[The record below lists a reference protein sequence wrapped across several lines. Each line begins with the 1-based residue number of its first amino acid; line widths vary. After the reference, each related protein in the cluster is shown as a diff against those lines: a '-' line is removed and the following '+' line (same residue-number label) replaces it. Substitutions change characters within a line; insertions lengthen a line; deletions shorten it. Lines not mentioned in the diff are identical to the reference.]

1 MRDVRFGAIEE
12 KDAVLRPAKLATIVF
27 SAIIFLIMAGSA
39 RAQAPVIACA
49 SLANLQIPLTT
60 ITKSESVAAKPK
72 PASPPAGPAYAM
84 NLVDVAMPSYCLASG
99 KIDQHT
105 GPDGRSYG
113 IGFALALPDKWNG
126 RFLFQG
132 GGGLDGVVRPPL
144 GTQAAG
150 NVPALARGFAV
161 VSMDSGHQGSMFDA
175 SFNRD
180 QESSLDFAYVALG
193 RVTTVAKEIIAK
205 YYGEPAKHSYFV
217 GCSTGGRQAMLASQR
232 YPLQFDGV
240 VAGDPAMRTGYSRI
254 ANAWDAALFN
264 KIAPKNAQ
272 GQPIPGEAF
281 SDNDK
286 KLLTN
291 SILDACD
298 AKDGVKDGMIFN
310 FEARRYDPAVLTCQ
324 GAKTGACLSPGQ
336 VEALQKAFAGPR
348 DSRGIDP
355 YVGRPFDAGV
365 AIYMPGTF
373 GSVLPQSAPGMFGR
387 PNLSTSVDVD
397 ALERQTAD
405 DSVESLTDTTWTNL
419 STFAAHGGKLIFF
432 HGLSDPVFSPYD
444 TLQYYN
450 EMANANGGPEQVRNW
465 SRIFLIPGMNHCAGG
480 PALDRFDAL
489 GAVVKWVEQ
498 GQAPDS
504 IIATGK
510 HFPGRSRPLCA
521 YPKHAQ
527 YKGSGDPQDA
537 ANFTCADR
545 RRLKVARE

>member
-1 MRDVRFGAIEE
+1 VCH
-12 KDAVLRPAKLATIVF
+12 PAKTFFLLIGAGCL
-27 SAIIFLIMAGSA
+27 IFAFASVA
-39 RAQAPVIACA
+39 RGQVPAKSCA
-49 SLANLQIPLTT
+49 SLTNLQIPETT
-60 ITKSESVAAKPK
+60 ITKSEPVAAKAK
-72 PASPPAGPAYAM
+72 PATPPAGPAYAM
-84 NLVDVAMPSYCLASG
+84 NLVDVAMPAYCLANG
-99 KIDQHT
+99 EIDQHT
-105 GPDGRSYG
+105 GPDGKSYG

-150 NVPALARGFAV
+150 NEPALARGFAV
-161 VSMDSGHQGSMFDA
+161 VSMDSGHKGSMFDA

-180 QESSLDFAYVALG
+180 QESSLDFAYIALG
-193 RVTTVAKEIIAK
+193 KVTTVAKEIIAK

-217 GCSTGGRQAMLASQR
+217 GCSTGGRQAMLVSQR

-254 ANAWDAALFN
+254 AGAWDSAQFDQA
-264 KIAPKNAQ
+264 APKSAQ

-281 SDNDK
+281 SDSDK

-298 AKDGVKDGMIFN
+298 TKDGLKDGMIFD
-310 FEARRYDPAVLTCQ
+310 FEACKYNPGVLTCK
-324 GAKTGACLSPGQ
+324 GAKTDSCLSPTQ
-336 VEALQKAFAGPR
+336 VTALQKVFAGPR
-348 DSRGIDP
+348 DSSGIDP
-355 YVGRPFDAGV
+355 YVGRPYDSGV

-373 GSVLPQSAPGMFGR
+373 GSVLPQSRPGRFGR
-387 PNLSTSVDVD
+387 PNPSTSVNVD
-397 ALERQTAD
+397 ALGREAAD
-405 DSVESLTDTTWTNL
+405 DPVEALTDTTWTNL
-419 STFAAHGGKLIFF
+419 STFAEHGGKLIFF

-444 TLQYYN
+444 TLQYYQ
-450 EMANANGGPEQVRNW
+450 EMSKANGGADRVQNW
-465 SRIFLIPGMNHCAGG
+465 SRIFFVPGMNHCGGG

-489 GAVVKWVEQ
+489 GAVVKWVEE
-498 GQAPDS
+498 GEAPNS

-510 HFPGRSRPLCA
+510 YFPGRSRPLCA

-537 ANFTCADR
+537 ANFVCR
-545 RRLKVARE
+545 N

>member
-1 MRDVRFGAIEE
+1 MSRPINAAI
-12 KDAVLRPAKLATIVF
+12 F
-27 SAIIFLIMAGSA
+27 SIAAGIFLIFVGPA
-39 RAQAPVIACA
+39 RAQAPAVPCT
-49 SLANLQIPLTT
+49 SLTTLQLPQTT
-60 ITKSESVAAKPK
+60 ITASQPVAAKPK
-72 PASPPAGPAYAM
+72 PAHPTTGPAYAM

-99 KIDQHT
+99 EIDQHT
-105 GPDGRSYG
+105 GPDGKPYA

-132 GGGLDGVVRPPL
+132 GGGMDGVVRPPL

-150 NVPALARGFAV
+150 QEPALARGFAV
-161 VSMDSGHQGSMFDA
+161 VSMDSGHKGSMFDM

-180 QESSLDFAYVALG
+180 QQSSLDFAYLALG
-193 RVTTVAKEIIAK
+193 RVTTVAKEIIAH
-205 YYGEPAKHSYFV
+205 YYDQPAKYSYFV

-232 YPLQFDGV
+232 YPLEFDGIV
-240 VAGDPAMRTGYSRI
+240 SGDPAMRTGYSRI

-264 KIAPKNAQ
+264 QIAPRNAQ

-281 SDNDK
+281 SENDK
-286 KLLTN
+286 KLLTD

-298 AKDGVKDGMIFN
+298 AKDGLKDGMIFN
-310 FEARRYDPAVLTCQ
+310 FQACHYNPGVLACQ
-324 GAKTGACLSPGQ
+324 GAKTDSCLSSAQ
-336 VEALQKAFAGPR
+336 VGALQKAFAGPR

-355 YVGRPFDAGV
+355 YVSRPYDSGV

-387 PNLSTSVDVD
+387 PNLATSIDVD
-397 ALERQTAD
+397 ALEHQAAE
-405 DSVESLTDTTWTNL
+405 DSVESLTDTTWMTL

-450 EMANANGGPEQVRNW
+450 EMAQANGGADQVQDW
-465 SRIFLIPGMNHCAGG
+465 SRIFLVPGMNHCAGG
-480 PALDRFDAL
+480 PSLDRFDAL

-498 GQAPDS
+498 REAPDS
-504 IIATGK
+504 IIATGRY
-510 HFPGRSRPLCA
+510 FPGRSRPLCA

-527 YKGSGDPQDA
+527 YKGSGDPQNA
-537 ANFTCADR
+537 ANFICA
-545 RRLKVARE
+545 E